1 MKHISLVIIDDER
14 SARELLRGL
23 LLDFP
28 GVAIAGEAASVDEA
42 LPMILKTQPD
52 LLLLDIQMPN
62 KDGFMLV
69 EKLLEHDANVE
80 VIFVTAYDKYAIRA
94 IKASAFDYLLKP
106 VKKKDLRDSLLKFA
120 EKVQFERMNEKFSH
134 LIYQLSD
141 KKKLKFR
148 NRTGFSMIDP
158 DEILFCRADSNYT
171 VIELDSGKRLTVSM
185 NLGKVE
191 EMLQALCFARI
202 SRSIIVNLHYLAEVD
217 RKHMT
222 CEIVNQT
229 TYNLPITKKYLKELE
244 RDCEKYFSMQE

>member
-1 MKHISLVIIDDER
+1 MKHISLVIVDDER

-28 GVAIAGEAASVDEA
+28 GVTIAGEAASVDEA

-62 KDGFMLV
+62 KDGFALV

-106 VKKKDLRDSLLKFA
+106 AKKKDLRDSLLKFA

-134 LIYQLSD
+134 LSYQLSD

-191 EMLQALCFARI
+191 EMLPGLCFSRI
-202 SRSIIVNLHYLAEVD
+202 SRSVIINLHYLVEVD

-222 CEIVNQT
+222 CGILNQT
-229 TYNLPITKKYLKELE
+229 RHILPVTKKYMKQLE
-244 RDCEKYFSMQE
+244 RDCDKHFFMQE